1 MFKHWKSRGIALL
14 LGLGVASAG
23 LANGLAGVSNTDA
36 VNALR
41 TTLTQGAD
49 AAVASLG
56 KPDGFLNNPAV
67 RIRLPA
73 SIEKSKG
80 MLNMLGMGK
89 QLEDL
94 EVSMNR
100 AAEAA
105 VPQAKTLLKKT
116 IQNMTVQ
123 DAKQVLS
130 GGDTA
135 VTDFFRTKTQAD
147 LYKQLLPIVQAK
159 TAQVGLAQQ
168 YNQLAAK
175 SGRLGLVKP
184 EEANLE
190 GHVTNKALDGLY
202 ALVAEEEKA
211 IRANPVQAGSAIL
224 KKVFGSMR

>member
-1 MFKHWKSRGIALL
+1 MFKRLMWKMTGFL
-14 LGLGVASAG
+14 LGVLMAPAV
-23 LANGLAGVSNTDA
+23 LANGLSSVSNADA
-36 VNALR
+36 VSALKA
-41 TTLTQGAD
+41 TLSQGAE

-56 KPDGFLNNPAV
+56 RPDGFLGNPAV

-73 SIEKSKG
+73 TIENSKG

-89 QLEDL
+89 QLEEL

-105 VPQAKTLLKKT
+105 VPQARALLKKT
-116 IQNMTVQ
+116 IQNMSVQ
-123 DAKQVLS
+123 DARQVL
-130 GGDTA
+130 GGGETA
-135 VTDFFRTKTQAD
+135 VTDFFRDKTQAE
-147 LYKQLLPIVQAK
+147 LYKQLLPIVKAK

-175 SGRLGLVKP
+175 GSRLGLVKP
-184 EEANLE
+184 EDANLE

-224 KKVFGSMR
+224 KKVFGSMQ